1 MSRTHLDRFSEL
13 VTHDQFALAEACLLV
28 AEDAYPDLNSA
39 AYLDRL
45 DTMASVIR
53 SRLAADAFIEQKI
66 VALNHYLYRELGF
79 AGDTENYYDP
89 RNSYLNDVID
99 RKRGI
104 PITLGVLYI
113 EIGRRLGLALQGVS
127 FPGHFLVK
135 LKVKRGQLVLDPFAG
150 GAPQGEDDLKKR
162 LLQVLPRSETG
173 DGDESEALDLDAYLG
188 AATPREI
195 IARVLRNLKAIHL
208 NGERFEAALAV
219 LNRIMVVAPDS
230 TDAVRDRG
238 LVYARLECFR
248 PAVIDLQNYLRRSPE
263 AADATQIH
271 AQLVDLKGRASRLN

>member
-1 MSRTHLDRFSEL
+1 MSRTHLDRFAEF
-13 VTHDQFALAEACLLV
+13 VTHDQFGLAEACLLI
-28 AEDAYPDLNSA
+28 AEDAYPDLNRA
-39 AYLDRL
+39 LYLDRL
-45 DTMASVIR
+45 DMMAGAIR

-66 VALNHYLYRELGF
+66 VALNHYLFRELGF
-79 AGDTENYYDP
+79 AGDTDNYYDP

-135 LKVKRGQLVLDPFAG
+135 LKVKRGQLILDPFAG

-162 LLQVLPRSETG
+162 LLQVLPRG
-173 DGDESEALDLDAYLG
+173 QREALDLDAYLG
-188 AATPREI
+188 AASAREI

-208 NGERFEAALAV
+208 SAERFEAALAV

-230 TDAVRDRG
+230 ADAVRDRG

-248 PAVIDLQNYLRRSPE
+248 PAVVDLQNYLRRVPE
-263 AADATQIH
+263 ALDAGEIH